1 MSFDITTY
9 GNTDA
14 DTFLLQMVDD
24 HDLEFIE
31 SEISQIRELTGG
43 QDFCLKAVKV
53 GSWNRD
59 LSPWPA
65 PPVFGK
71 EGFGDGAAQT
81 LQFLEENVLPDP
93 ACGAAQ
99 SVSSGH
105 DSTVAQVSSGT
116 AHSAQRVFIG
126 GYSLAGLFALWAGC
140 RTDRFSGIAAA
151 SPSVWFPGFTDF
163 MEQHD
168 LQAGSVYL
176 SLGDREEKNRNP
188 VMSRVGECI
197 RATHALL
204 ARRGIPCTLEWNEG
218 NHFRDP
224 DLRTAKAFAWLMKR

>member
-1 MSFDITTY
+1 MQVLHL
-9 GNTDA
+9 GNRDSKT
-14 DTFLLQMVDD
+14 LLIQPVDD
-24 HDLEFIE
+24 HDLATIE
-31 SEISQIRELTGG
+31 NEAALIRSLTGK
-43 QDFCLKAVKV
+43 DFHLLAVRV
-53 GSWNRD
+53 NRWNLG

-65 PPVFGK
+65 PAVFGN
-71 EGFGDGAAQT
+71 EDFGGGAENT
-81 LQFLEENVLPDP
+81 LRDILSLLPDCP
-93 ACGAAQ
+93 E
-99 SVSSGH
+99 
-105 DSTVAQVSSGT
+105 
-116 AHSAQRVFIG
+116 RIFIG

-176 SLGDREEKNRNP
+176 SLGDREEKTRNP